1 MGTEQKIKI
10 ITYIDRSNILSDI
23 FIKYYLN
30 FFKLEEFHFLILDS
44 QFDLVSN
51 YLLSNN
57 FTSENFK
64 SVSNNYFGTADEILK
79 TQNETLN
86 EFIKK
91 GYIVVYV
98 DIDEIIYHHDLRNY
112 ILNNIND
119 YITPSGIV
127 LIPSLD
133 EGHLDH
139 NDKILNQR
147 KYCIFDNKWHSKTC
161 ILNKKY
167 TWSAGRHNKN
177 LNNISEDIFLIDIG
191 RSCPEIIR
199 KNNELTRKIYK
210 NVSFKYST
218 DQKYYIDSMIS
229 KFLPSLKPLPDYI
242 LNTKLF

>member
-1 MGTEQKIKI
+1 MDTEQKIKI

-51 YLLSNN
+51 YLLTNK

-79 TQNETLN
+79 IQNKTLN
-86 EFIKK
+86 EFIKQ

-112 ILNNIND
+112 ILNNIID

-127 LIPSLD
+127 IIPNSS
-133 EGHLDH
+133 EGYIDP
-139 NDKILNQR
+139 NDKILDQR
-147 KYCIFDNKWHSKTC
+147 KYCIFDNTWHSKTC
-161 ILNKKY
+161 VLNKKY
-167 TWSAGRHNKN
+167 TWSGGRHNKN
-177 LNNISEDIFLIDIG
+177 SNKISDDIFLIDIG
-191 RSCPEIIR
+191 RCCQQIILE
-199 KNNELTRKIYK
+199 NNKMTNKIYE
-210 NVSFKYST
+210 NVTFRYST
-218 DQKYYIDSMIS
+218 ESKDLINTMVS
-229 KFLPSLKPLPDYI
+229 KFLPTLKPLPEYI